1 LINLNA
7 RLYDPKLAQ
16 FLGLDPLVQEPGMGQ
31 NFNRYSYCLNNPL
44 LYSDP
49 SGNSWIS
56 DAFHWVKK
64 TIWDTPWRWLN
75 GSDEGHPGVYSGGF
89 SQKLDKWGAP
99 SFGAGYNSSQGGFYY
114 MGNNPRVYPAM
125 EAALQKQYAGVTAQ
139 TQAMIAGERQQ
150 RQETTGV
157 SDIDRYLFNYLNGMI
172 KFAAIEGAPV
182 RLTSEE
188 TPWCSYFA
196 GAINLSPSMYEEY
209 QKYGLSSQNSNRFLI
224 MHEYGHYLQEELG
237 GSLWFNFNVVPSSG
251 IRYNEMQHGSITENE
266 YLNSWTETDA
276 NTMSYYYFHYPASWP
291 FKRFPINHNYLS
303 EEAKSLLYY
312 HKIK

>member
-1 LINLNA
+1 M
-7 RLYDPKLAQ
+7 
-16 FLGLDPLVQEPGMGQ
+16 FFEMGLDMGQ

-75 GSDEGHPGVYSGGF
+75 GSDKGHPGVYSGGF

-125 EAALQKQYAGVTAQ
+125 EAALQRQYAGVTAQ

-150 RQETTGV
+150 RQLEKPQSFEGVRVYVEHSKYLGDGAGMTIPGVGIFVGPEDAGNINLLRHEFGHILQYQKWGAMFYWTQVVPASIKSANVYKQDAHMQTWTEWSANRLSYEYFGRPKDWDIDYYKIFPASVRISGAGPSFPSSMTTGEF
-157 SDIDRYLFNYLNGMI
+157 LFNYLY
-172 KFAAIEGAPV
+172 K
-182 RLTSEE
+182 
-188 TPWCSYFA
+188 
-196 GAINLSPSMYEEY
+196 
-209 QKYGLSSQNSNRFLI
+209 
-224 MHEYGHYLQEELG
+224 
-237 GSLWFNFNVVPSSG
+237 
-251 IRYNEMQHGSITENE
+251 
-266 YLNSWTETDA
+266 
-276 NTMSYYYFHYPASWP
+276 
-291 FKRFPINHNYLS
+291 
-303 EEAKSLLYY
+303 
-312 HKIK
+312 